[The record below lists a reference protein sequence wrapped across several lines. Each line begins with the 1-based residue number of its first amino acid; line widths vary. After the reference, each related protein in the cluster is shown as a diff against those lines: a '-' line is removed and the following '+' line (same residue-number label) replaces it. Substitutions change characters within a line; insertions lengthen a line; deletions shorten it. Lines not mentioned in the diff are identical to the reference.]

1 VRPEDAWVPQASGF
15 PGIEAKGIVP
25 RSVREHVGEAN
36 SRLPT
41 FVLLAVAEIGIVFV
55 VARTWSGGCEARRR
69 RCCRPWLA
77 DILAPTSQYVGA
89 GFAGKRFGLGT
100 PQSRPALSSPGQSR
114 SGRVRL
120 ASVVSFLWH

>member
-69 RCCRPWLA
+69 RCRRSWLT

-89 GFAGKRFGLGT
+89 GVAGKRFGLGT